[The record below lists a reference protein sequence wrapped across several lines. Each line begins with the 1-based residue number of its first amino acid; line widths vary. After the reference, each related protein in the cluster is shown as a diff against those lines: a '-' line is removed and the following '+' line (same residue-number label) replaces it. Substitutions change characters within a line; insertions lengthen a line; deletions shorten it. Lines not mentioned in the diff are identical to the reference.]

1 MIKTY
6 LTLKILIKAA
16 VIATQDNG
24 AQGLPATHINLLGGR
39 VSLWFIT
46 QTSKK
51 RDLSFF
57 LLDQQPPHFPQ
68 SYLNSLHSS
77 VSLPL

>member
-24 AQGLPATHINLLGGR
+24 AQGLPATH
-39 VSLWFIT
+39 T
-46 QTSKK
+46 HT
-51 RDLSFF
+51 
-57 LLDQQPPHFPQ
+57 H
-68 SYLNSLHSS
+68 
-77 VSLPL
+77 